1 MTLANRNPDAIDLDL
16 HVQRGRGFALM
27 AAGGLVFASM
37 GALAK
42 LASPSVPTFELVAA
56 RSAVAWVVV
65 EIVRR
70 QARVPLVFHD
80 RGALLLRSL
89 AGFIAVASYFYALRY
104 IPLGDAVLLNNASPV
119 LTSIGAVWL
128 LGERMTVAK
137 VVAMLASMVGVWLL
151 VQHRTGAMESRGALV
166 GAFSALVSAVALV
179 SLKVATRRNRSI
191 IVVWSL
197 SGLST
202 LFSLTLLDRDWLWP
216 DGREGLL
223 LLGTGIAASVAQLLM
238 TAGYRLLD
246 ASEASVYSYLTPVF
260 AVVLSAV
267 VFRDLPTPSSV
278 AGGALIVASGAGV
291 AWFSRQNY
299 RGAV

>member
-1 MTLANRNPDAIDLDL
+1 M
-16 HVQRGRGFALM
+16 FA
-27 AAGGLVFASM
+27 GM

-56 RSAVAWVVV
+56 RSAVAWAVV
-65 EIVRR
+65 EVVRR
-70 QARVPLVFHD
+70 QARVPLAFHD
-80 RGALLLRSL
+80 RGALLLRSF
-89 AGFIAVASYFYALRY
+89 AGFLAVASYFYALRY

-137 VVAMLASMVGVWLL
+137 VVAMVASMVGVWLL
-151 VQHRTGAMESRGALV
+151 VQHRTGVMESRGALV

-202 LFSLTLLDRDWLWP
+202 LFSFTLIDRDWLWP

-223 LLGTGIAASVAQLLM
+223 LLGTGVAASVAQLLM

-260 AVVLSAV
+260 AVLLSAV
-267 VFRDLPTPSSV
+267 LFRDLPTPSSV

-291 AWFSRQNY
+291 AWFSRQSY
-299 RGAV
+299 RGSV